1 MLSTAA
7 VAQFCAIAE
16 DASMAKKSNPASKM
30 NADKNAARNN
40 DNTNGSKPTNDW
52 APADMGF
59 LAPSTAPAPAF
70 PLSEMPTTLGA
81 LIAGLADARQVPL
94 DYVAGAILGACSGA
108 IGNRARL
115 RTYDGSSEPGILFVG
130 LVGPSSSGKS
140 AALKIAQQP
149 LEQIDRDLET
159 VHASLTWGTAQSA
172 VAKFDQRLKESV
184 ARRLYLEGQPSVAGP
199 TDASKPVPA
208 PAILLSEYTGP
219 GLLEELR
226 HGLDGKMLLSHE
238 LVGALDY
245 ANAYQGMRSRALLLA
260 GYDGNQHTTSTKAE
274 GRVHIQALH
283 VTMLGVV
290 QPKLIT
296 KLLGQSG
303 DGLAARLTWFYP
315 DVVPGRRMPI
325 GTGPVQ
331 ELTELL
337 TRLVAIT
344 PNGLPGA
351 YPALV
356 PLAEE
361 SRKPLEDATAEWER
375 LRALSDVHF
384 SDTLGRATQYALRLA
399 FLFSVCEHAACGK
412 EALPNQ
418 VTAANVN
425 RAIAFVDRYV
435 LPMAERAFGIT
446 RAPVEADAVLIL
458 KFLRRLGK
466 PIANVR
472 SDIMRGAGS
481 PVRAPEKVALAMEE
495 LRQRGFVRLA
505 PRRTQMGRPSQ
516 DWEINPILLGK

>member
-1 MLSTAA
+1 
-7 VAQFCAIAE
+7 
-16 DASMAKKSNPASKM
+16 MAKKSNAAPNG
-30 NADKNAARNN
+30 NADKKPEENN
-40 DNTNGSKPTNDW
+40 DNTNGSAPANDW

-70 PLSEMPTTLGA
+70 PLSEMPTTFGA
-81 LIAGLADARQVPL
+81 LMVGLADARQVPL
-94 DYVAGAILGACSGA
+94 DYVAGSVLGACSGA
-108 IGNRARL
+108 LGNRARL
-115 RTYDGSSEPGILFVG
+115 RTFDGASEPGILFVG

-140 AALKIAQQP
+140 AALRIVQQP

-159 VHASLTWGTAQSA
+159 AHASLTWGTAQSA
-172 VAKFDQRLKESV
+172 VAKYDQRLKESV
-184 ARRLYLEGQPSVAGP
+184 ARRLYLEGQPSVASP
-199 TDASKPVPA
+199 ADASKPLPA

-260 GYDGNQHTTSTKAE
+260 GYDGNQHTTSTKTE
-274 GRVHIQALH
+274 GRVHIPALH

-290 QPKLIT
+290 QPKLISR
-296 KLLGQSG
+296 LLGQSG

-315 DVVPGRRMPI
+315 DVAPGRRMPI
-325 GTGPVQ
+325 GAGPVQ

-351 YPALV
+351 YPSLV

-361 SRKPLEDATAEWER
+361 TRKPLEDATAEWDR
-375 LRALSDVHF
+375 LRALSDVNF
-384 SDTLGRATQYALRLA
+384 SDTLGRATQYALRLS
-399 FLFSVCEHAACGK
+399 FLFAVCEHAACGK
-412 EALPNQ
+412 DGLPNQ
-418 VTAANVN
+418 VTATDVN

-435 LPMAERAFGIT
+435 LPMAERAFGVT
-446 RAPVEADAVLIL
+446 HAPIETDAIRIL

-466 PIANVR
+466 PVANIR
-472 SDIMRGAGS
+472 SDLLRGAGS
-481 PVRAPEKVALAMEE
+481 PVRVPEKAALAMEE
-495 LRQRGFVRLA
+495 LRQRGFVRSA
-505 PRRTQMGRPSQ
+505 PRRMSLGRPSQ
-516 DWEINPILLGK
+516 DWEINPVLLGA